1 MTRSDRRISEGPVPT
16 FPDRHRG
23 IAAVI
28 GLFFVFEGLA
38 NPILAA
44 AFGFDVVALGRF
56 GSLLERGTEAAEL
69 LRWGALLDVGGY
81 LAFGLVI
88 LYVGQW
94 LWEQDR
100 LLVAALTASGLA
112 AVVAGAVG
120 AALLATVGPWLIIDQ
135 GDAARPILDALGR
148 AVVAGLWGVVVF
160 SLFGAWTAGVGW
172 LLFRTDRRFGAL
184 ALIGGA
190 GMLATGLRT
199 AATGRVISEI
209 AGTLDLLI
217 VLAVVVAL
225 LAWFAWLVWL
235 AIRLWTGS
243 SARPAASA

>member
-1 MTRSDRRISEGPVPT
+1 MSTPRDRQ
-16 FPDRHRG
+16 RG
-23 IAAVI
+23 MAAVI
-28 GLFFVFEGLA
+28 GLFFVLEGLA
-38 NPILAA
+38 VVILAA
-44 AFGFDVVALGRF
+44 AFGFDVVAAGRF
-56 GSLLERGTEAAEL
+56 GSLMDRGTDAAEL

-100 LLVAALTASGLA
+100 LVVAALTASGLA

-120 AALLATVGPWLIIDQ
+120 AVLLATVGPWLIVDQ

-160 SLFGAWTAGVGW
+160 LLFGAWTAGVGW
-172 LLFRTDRRFGAL
+172 LLLGTDRRFGAL

-190 GMLATGLRT
+190 GMLVTSLRT
-199 AATGRVISEI
+199 AATGRVISEV

-217 VLAVVVAL
+217 VLAVVAAL
-225 LAWFAWLVWL
+225 LAWFVWL
-235 AIRLWTGS
+235 LWLAVRLWTS
-243 SARPAASA
+243 SRPRPAASA